1 MQIQF
6 YKYQGTGNDFIL
18 IDNRKNILS
27 LDSEQIKFM
36 CNRKFGI
43 GADGLILLE
52 LEPGADFKMVY
63 FNSDGNQS
71 SMCGNGGR
79 CIVSFAKSLG
89 VCKEKTFFLAAD
101 GLHEAMID
109 QNEMVSLKMSDV
121 KEIEIANDFFYLNTG
136 SPHYVKLVNDI
147 ENINVLSEGRAIRFS
162 ERFKEDGTNVNFI
175 QKKDD
180 QLFVRTYERGVENET
195 LSCGTGVTAA
205 ALVATILGLSNNKN
219 NCLVKTL
226 GGNLE
231 VSFEKV
237 LEKNFYNIW
246 LKGIT
251 VMVYKGEIMLP

>member
-1 MQIQF
+1 
-6 YKYQGTGNDFIL
+6 
-18 IDNRKNILS
+18 
-27 LDSEQIKFM
+27 M
-36 CNRKFGI
+36 CHRKFGI

-63 FNSDGNQS
+63 FNSDGNES

-89 VCKEKTFFLAAD
+89 LCKEKTFFLAAD
-101 GLHEAMID
+101 GLHEALID
-109 QNEMVSLKMSDV
+109 ENEMVSLKMLDV
-121 KEIEIANDFFYLNTG
+121 NEIEIGTDYFYLNTG
-136 SPHYVKLVNDI
+136 SPHYIKLVNDI
-147 ENINVLSEGRAIRFS
+147 ENIDVLLEGKAIRYS
-162 ERFKEDGTNVNFI
+162 DRFKLEGTNVNFI
-175 QKKDD
+175 QKKDE

-205 ALVATILGLSNNKN
+205 ALVASILGLSNNKN
-219 NCLVKTL
+219 NCLVKTM

-246 LKGIT
+246 LKGFA
-251 VMVYKGEIMLP
+251 VMVYKSEIMLP

>member
-27 LDSEQIKFM
+27 LDSEQIKFI